1 LKTLIAEKCTDRSN
15 HDCFKCVFDGCH
27 PKDTESTPTCDEIT
41 SCVTANIAKC

>member
-1 LKTLIAEKCTDRSN
+1 
-15 HDCFKCVFDGCH
+15 VFDGCH